1 MANIATPVVES
12 LKFTDFIMNLV
23 TGDLTDDLATR
34 RARDDGGASI
44 AWVIG
49 HLCHYRYEIMKL
61 LGHDADSP
69 FAEQF
74 GTAGATD
81 GAGYPSV
88 EELRSK
94 WAELSTQVRSV
105 VQGASDEQIM
115 TPLDGD
121 GSPHGEKKVLD
132 TLVFYM
138 WHESY
143 HMGQL
148 GTLRAQFGLTPTA
161 TLAMEASQQSV

>member
-1 MANIATPVVES
+1 MGNLATPIAES

-23 TGDLTDDLATR
+23 TGDLTDALATR
-34 RARDDGGASI
+34 RARDDEGASI

-49 HLCHYRYEIMKL
+49 HLSHYRYEIMKL
-61 LGHDADSP
+61 LGHEMESP

-74 GTAGATD
+74 GTTGATD

-88 EELRSK
+88 EELRST
-94 WAELSTQVRSV
+94 WADLSTRVRSV
-105 VQGASDEQIM
+105 VEDASDEQIM
-115 TPLDGD
+115 KPLGGD
-121 GSPHGEKKVLD
+121 GSTHGEKKVLD

-161 TLAMEASQQSV
+161 TLAVKASQ